1 MAAQTDKHS
10 NEKADELTDFG
21 YSRVPEAEKARL
33 VREVFDSVADRYDLM
48 NDLMSFGIHRLWKKH
63 LVRSSGV
70 RPGAQVLDL
79 AGGTGDIAR
88 LLRKQTGREG
98 SVVLGDINNAMLRR
112 GRARLEDNG
121 VIDGLEYVQ
130 CDAEQLPFPDGGFD
144 LITIGFGLRNVTHKE
159 TALRSMYRTLKPGGR
174 LLVLEFSKLQI
185 APLRPLYDLY
195 SFKVLPRLGRAVA
208 RDPESY
214 QYLAESIRKQP
225 DQDELKTMFEQAGF
239 ERCSYQ
245 NLSGGVVAIHSG
257 YRI

>member
-21 YSRVPEAEKARL
+21 YRRVPEAEKARL

-174 LLVLEFSKLQI
+174 LLVLEFSKFRI

-214 QYLAESIRKQP
+214 KYLAESIRKQP